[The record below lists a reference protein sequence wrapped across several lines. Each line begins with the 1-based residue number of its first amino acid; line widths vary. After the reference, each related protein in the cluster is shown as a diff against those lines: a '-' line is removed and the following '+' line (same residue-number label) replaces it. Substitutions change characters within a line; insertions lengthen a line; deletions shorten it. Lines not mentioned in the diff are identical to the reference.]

1 MVITRDEKIM
11 VGEVLF
17 QEKELSDISFNAL
30 VYVKNNLND
39 SDNQIYLAVDSF
51 KDISNIIAGSNSITL
66 RKVNVKLCNMMKCI

>member
-39 SDNQIYLAVDSF
+39 SYNQIYLTVDSF